1 MLATD
6 FLQYISRKID
16 TRPVELKNLVSQ
28 DSHHLRNHKTEPPA
42 GKVSVVIPTR
52 DKPELLEKC
61 VNSILELTKYPEI
74 EVLIVNNQSVEP
86 ATLSLFESLKA
97 KGAKVVNYPKAFNFS
112 AMCNLAASQATG
124 DYLCF
129 LNNDTEAGDPN
140 WLSNM
145 VEHASQP
152 EVGVVGAILTYPNGK
167 LQHIGVALNFGGIAT
182 HPYRGSQRTTS
193 VPDTCFQVSAVT
205 FACALISAS
214 KYALIGGLDENFPSG
229 FNDVDFGI
237 RSTERNFTNVV
248 CTKAHLIHAESL
260 SRPRSSTLP
269 GIVSG
274 LRDVFQF
281 LKKHNNLA
289 PERFFSR

>member
-1 MLATD
+1 LLATD

-16 TRPVELKNLVSQ
+16 TRPVELNNMVSQ
-28 DSHHLRNHKTEPPA
+28 ESHHLRNQKTKPQT

-61 VNSILELTKYPEI
+61 VKSVIELTKYPEI
-74 EVLIVNNQSVEP
+74 EILIVNNQSVEP
-86 ATLSLFESLKA
+86 ATLALLESFKA
-97 KGAKVVNYPKAFNFS
+97 KGVKVLNYPKAFNFS

-129 LNNDTEAGDPN
+129 LNNDTEVVDPN
-140 WLSNM
+140 WLSKM
-145 VEHASQP
+145 VEHAIQP
-152 EVGVVGAILTYPNGK
+152 EVGVVGAILTYPNGNI
-167 LQHIGVALNFGGIAT
+167 QHMGVALNFGGIAT
-182 HPYRGSQRTTS
+182 HPYRGSPKAS
-193 VPDTCFQVSAVT
+193 NVPDSCFQVSAVT
-205 FACALISAS
+205 FACALISSS
-214 KYALIGGLDENFPSG
+214 KYALLGGLDEKFPSG

-237 RSTERNFTNVV
+237 RSAERNFTNIV

-260 SRPRSSTLP
+260 SRPRSSTLS

-281 LKKHNNLA
+281 LKKHKNLT

>member
-28 DSHHLRNHKTEPPA
+28 DAHHLSRRKTQPPA
-42 GKVSVVIPTR
+42 VKVSVVIPTR
-52 DKPELLEKC
+52 DKPELLDKC
-61 VNSILELTKYPEI
+61 VNSVLEITKYPEI
-74 EVLIVNNQSVEP
+74 EILVVNNQSVEP
-86 ATLSLFESLKA
+86 ATLTLFESLKA
-97 KGAKVVNYPKAFNFS
+97 KGVKVVNYPQAFNFS
-112 AMCNLAASQATG
+112 AMCNLAASQASG

-129 LNNDTEAGDPN
+129 LNNDTEAEDPN

-152 EVGVVGAILTYPNGK
+152 EVGVVGAILTYPDGK
-167 LQHIGVALNFGGIAT
+167 LQHMGVALNFGGIAT
-182 HPYRGSQRTTS
+182 QPYRGSQTGTS
-193 VPDTCFQVSAVT
+193 VPNSCFQVSAVT
-205 FACALISAS
+205 FACALISSS

-237 RSTERNFTNVV
+237 RNTERDFTNVV

-269 GIVSG
+269 GAVSG
-274 LRDVFQF
+274 LRDVVRF
-281 LKKHNNLA
+281 LKKHKNLTA
-289 PERFFSR
+289 ERFFSR

>member
-6 FLQYISRKID
+6 FLQYISRKVD

-28 DSHHLRNHKTEPPA
+28 DPHHLRDQKKESPK
-42 GKVSVVIPTR
+42 GRVSVVIPTR
-52 DKPELLEKC
+52 DKPDLLEKC
-61 VNSILELTKYPEI
+61 VKSVIEQTEYSEI
-74 EVLIVNNQSVEP
+74 EILIVNNQSVEP
-86 ATLSLFESLKA
+86 ETLSLLESFKA
-97 KGAKVVNYPKAFNFS
+97 KGVKVLNYPKLFNFS
-112 AMCNLAASQATG
+112 AMCNLAASQANG

-129 LNNDTEAGDPN
+129 LNNDTEVVDPN
-140 WLSNM
+140 WLANM

-167 LQHIGVALNFGGIAT
+167 LQHMGVALNFGGIAT
-182 HPYRGSQRTTS
+182 HPYRGSQKAS
-193 VPDTCFQVSAVT
+193 NVPNSCFQVSAVT
-205 FACALISAS
+205 FACALISSS
-214 KYALIGGLDENFPSG
+214 KFALLGGLDEKFPSG

-237 RSTERNFTNVV
+237 RSAERNFTNIV

-260 SRPRSSTLP
+260 SRPRSSTLS

-274 LRDVFQF
+274 LRDVFRF
-281 LKKHNNLA
+281 IKKHKNLT

>member
-1 MLATD
+1 LLATD
-6 FLQYISRKID
+6 FLQYVSRKFD
-16 TRPVELKNLVSQ
+16 TRPVELKNMVSQ
-28 DSHHLRNHKTEPPA
+28 ESHHTRNPKANPQT
-42 GKVSVVIPTR
+42 GKVSIVIPTR

-61 VNSILELTKYPEI
+61 VKSAMELTKYPEI
-74 EVLIVNNQSVEP
+74 EILIVNNQSVEP
-86 ATLSLFESLKA
+86 ATLALFESFKA
-97 KGAKVVNYPKAFNFS
+97 KGVKVLNYPKSFNFS

-124 DYLCF
+124 EYLCF
-129 LNNDTEAGDPN
+129 LNNDTEPVDPN

-152 EVGVVGAILTYPNGK
+152 AVGVVGALLTYPDGK
-167 LQHIGVALNFGGIAT
+167 IQHIGVALNFGGIAT
-182 HPYRGSQRTTS
+182 HPHRGSQKAS
-193 VPDTCFQVSAVT
+193 NVPDSCFQVSAVT
-205 FACALISAS
+205 FACALISS
-214 KYALIGGLDENFPSG
+214 LKFALLRGLDENFPSG

-237 RSTERNFTNVV
+237 RSAELNFTNVI

-260 SRPRSSTLP
+260 SRPRSSTLS

-281 LKKHNNLA
+281 LKKHKNLT

>member
-1 MLATD
+1 LLATD
-6 FLQYISRKID
+6 FLQYISRKTD

-28 DSHHLRNHKTEPPA
+28 DSHHLRNQKANPQT

-52 DKPELLEKC
+52 DKPEVLEKC
-61 VNSILELTKYPEI
+61 VKSVIELTKHTEI
-74 EVLIVNNQSVEP
+74 EILIVNNQSVEP
-86 ATLSLFESLKA
+86 ATLSLFESFKA
-97 KGAKVVNYPKAFNFS
+97 KGVNVLNYPKVFNFS

-129 LNNDTEAGDPN
+129 LNNDTEVIDPN

-152 EVGVVGAILTYPNGK
+152 EVGVVGAILTYLDGK
-167 LQHIGVALNFGGIAT
+167 IQHMGVALNFGGIAF
-182 HPYRGSQRTTS
+182 HPHRGSS
-193 VPDTCFQVSAVT
+193 KASNVPDSCFQVSAVT
-205 FACALISAS
+205 FACALISSA
-214 KYALIGGLDENFPSG
+214 KFALLGGLDENFPSG

-237 RSTERNFTNVV
+237 RSAERNFTNVV

-260 SRPRSSTLP
+260 SRPRSNTLP

-281 LKKHNNLA
+281 LKKHKNLTA
-289 PERFFSR
+289 ERFFSR